1 MRSCKC
7 FYKSKMPE
15 ITCNF
20 ASCIVRRVLI
30 LNFKHNIFN
39 FIYLFIQIV
48 YYTHMGQAITIQK
61 HANI

>member
-1 MRSCKC
+1 
-7 FYKSKMPE
+7 MPE

-30 LNFKHNIFN
+30 LNFKHSIFN